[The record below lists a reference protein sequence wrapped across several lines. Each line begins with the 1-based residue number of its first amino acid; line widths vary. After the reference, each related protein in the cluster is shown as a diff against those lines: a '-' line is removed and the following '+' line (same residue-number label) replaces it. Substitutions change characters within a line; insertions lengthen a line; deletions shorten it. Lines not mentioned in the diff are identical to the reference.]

1 MGVGEWVRRL
11 DSVGHKKA
19 PWKHFPKFYMMAGA
33 IFPPSVDS
41 KDAAG
46 EQKCDT
52 RDKKGFR
59 SELKEKRGDKAEEG
73 SDTLNVGKS
82 YGNQS
87 DFC

>member
-41 KDAAG
+41 KAG
-46 EQKCDT
+46 EQKFVGDENSL
-52 RDKKGFR
+52 K
-59 SELKEKRGDKAEEG
+59 ELKEERGREAEKG
-73 SDTLNVGKS
+73 GDTRR
-82 YGNQS
+82 
-87 DFC
+87 